1 MIVKFTKD
9 YTGRETAMTAYKA
22 GTQADLPTAQALEL
36 VKLGVAREMWAEIGR
51 MYDPPKVEPEPPAVV
66 VEPEPIGEWVHK
78 VVTHDLETDEVTTHV
93 NGVEK
98 APKAKKPRKGKSKK

>member
-36 VKLGVAREMWAEIGR
+36 VRLGVAREMWAEIGR
-51 MYDPPKVEPEPPAVV
+51 MYDPPKAEPEPPVV
-66 VEPEPIGEWVHK
+66 VDVA
-78 VVTHDLETDEVTTHV
+78 V
-93 NGVEK
+93 NQAQGFDSAKLAKAIIEATGNEQ
-98 APKAKKPRKGKSKK
+98 APKAKKPRKGKKVKAQ